1 MNEEGKF
8 LKKLWFCVGVWGGEG
23 GREGV
28 VLHDRFFY
36 QLIL

>member
-8 LKKLWFCVGVWGGEG
+8 LKKLWFCVGVWGGGEG

-28 VLHDRFFY
+28 VLHDSFF
-36 QLIL
+36 IN